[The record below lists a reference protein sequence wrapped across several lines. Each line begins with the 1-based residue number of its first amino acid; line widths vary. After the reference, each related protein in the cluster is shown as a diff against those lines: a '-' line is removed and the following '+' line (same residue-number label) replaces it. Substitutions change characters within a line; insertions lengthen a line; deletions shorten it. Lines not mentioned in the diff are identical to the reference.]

1 MQVTFYLT
9 EASANTAAGPF
20 NISGTTA
27 NGAANTVEIQ
37 AGVTKQQLIDGY
49 AKEVANNITGGT
61 VTSTGATC
69 NTSDT
74 WSIDELYAGLV
85 PETATLSYMFEGGYY
100 YFELSE
106 ELADDITITIANV
119 DGHGSIGC
127 QQVAEDTA
135 TIQSPVLI
143 EAGITNVNHNS
154 NVGGWGG
161 ITYINPANQITL
173 LTYGS
178 ILNGG
183 TFTTSSG
190 TVVTVS
196 YDDTCQVYAQ

>member
-20 NISGTTA
+20 NISGTTSG
-27 NGAANTVEIQ
+27 GAANTVLIQ
-37 AGVTKQQLIDGY
+37 ADVSKATLLTGY
-49 AKEVANNITGGT
+49 TEEIANNITGGT
-61 VTSTGATC
+61 VTSTDGTC
-69 NTSDT
+69 NTTDT

-85 PETATLSYMFEGGYY
+85 PETATLSYMFEAGYY
-100 YFELSE
+100 YFALSE
-106 ELADDITITIANV
+106 ALADDITITIANV
-119 DGHGSIGC
+119 DGHTSVGC
-127 QQVAEDTA
+127 SQVAEDTA

-178 ILNGG
+178 VLNGG